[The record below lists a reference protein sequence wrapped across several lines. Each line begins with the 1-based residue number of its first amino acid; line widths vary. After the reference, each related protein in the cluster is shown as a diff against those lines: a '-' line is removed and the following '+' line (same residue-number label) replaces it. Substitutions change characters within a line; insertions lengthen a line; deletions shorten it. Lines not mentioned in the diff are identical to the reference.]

1 MDEFEALALQVAT
14 VFTPGAPIDE
24 RNLFAGRTQQVREVI
39 DAINLKGHHA
49 VLYGERG
56 VGKTSL
62 ANVISQFLSGH
73 LFVIASR
80 VNCDT
85 SDTYS
90 TLWKKVFSN
99 IIVTNE
105 QKNAGFTPDTITTIT
120 NIASKYQKDVD
131 PNDVLVEL
139 RQISNGRILI
149 IILDEFD
156 RLPKSVSLLLSD
168 TIKMLSDQ
176 SVAATILLVGVA
188 DSVDDLIEQHESV
201 ERALVQI
208 LVPRMPG
215 NELRQIVENGLLRLG
230 MAIDDPALSMVTT
243 LSQGFP
249 YYTHLLC
256 LYATRAALDSKS
268 KNVGQPHIRIAVQ
281 HALTKSQ
288 ETIKSAYYTATKS
301 QQSENIYKEVLLACA
316 LAKTDEF
323 GFFAASAVKKPLS
336 KIMKKKYDVPS
347 FARHLKVF
355 SEARS
360 GHVLKKVGHKRNFRF
375 RFSNPLMQ
383 PYVIMTGLG
392 QNLIKP
398 NDIED
403 EGVIGLPVP

>member
-1 MDEFEALALQVAT
+1 MDEFDGLALQAAT
-14 VFTPGAPIDE
+14 VFTPGSPIDE
-24 RNLFAGRTQQVREVI
+24 RGLFAGRTLQVREVV

-62 ANVISQFLSGH
+62 ANVISQFLSAH
-73 LFVIASR
+73 VFVIASR

-85 SDTYS
+85 SDTYT

-99 IIVTNE
+99 ISVTQE
-105 QKNAGFTPDTITTIT
+105 KRGAGFNPETLTTAATIAARYPESIE
-120 NIASKYQKDVD
+120 
-131 PNDVLVEL
+131 PNDVLQEL
-139 RQISNGRILI
+139 RNISKGIVLI

-156 RLPKSVSLLLSD
+156 RLPKNVSLLLAD

-176 SVAATILLVGVA
+176 SIGATLLLVGVA
-188 DSVDDLIEQHESV
+188 DSVDELIEQHESV
-201 ERALVQI
+201 ERALIQI
-208 LVPRMPG
+208 SVPRMPRD
-215 NELRQIVENGLLRLG
+215 ELQQIVTNGLQRLG
-230 MAIDDPALSMVTT
+230 MTIEGKALSQITT

-249 YYTHLLC
+249 YYTHLIC
-256 LYATRAALDSKS
+256 LYASRAALDLKTKHIEPS
-268 KNVGQPHIRIAVQ
+268 PHVKLAVQ

-288 ETIKSAYYTATKS
+288 ETIKSAYYKATKS

-316 LAKTDEF
+316 LAQTDEF
-323 GFFAASAVKKPLS
+323 GFFAASSVKKPLS

-360 GHVLKKVGHKRNFRF
+360 GHVLQKVGHKRNFRF

-383 PYVIMTGLG
+383 PYVIMTGLA
-392 QNLIKP
+392 QDLIAP
-398 NDIED
+398 QDID
-403 EGVIGLPVP
+403 NEGLASM

>member
-1 MDEFEALALQVAT
+1 MDEFDVLALQVAT
-14 VFTPGAPIDE
+14 VFTPGSPIDE
-24 RNLFAGRTQQVREVI
+24 RDLFAGRTQQVREVV

-73 LFVIASR
+73 VFVIASR

-85 SDTYS
+85 SDTYA

-105 QKNAGFTPDTITTIT
+105 QKSAGFLPDTVKTIT
-120 NIASKYQKDVD
+120 NIASKYQETVE
-131 PNDVLVEL
+131 PNDVLMEL
-139 RQISNGRILI
+139 RHISKGIILI

-176 SVAATILLVGVA
+176 SISATILLVGVA
-188 DSVDDLIEQHESV
+188 DSVDELIEQHQSV
-201 ERALVQI
+201 ERALIQI

-215 NELRQIVENGLLRLG
+215 NELRQIVNNGLQRLG
-230 MAIDDPALSMVTT
+230 MTIEDAALSQITT

-256 LYATRAALDSKS
+256 LYATRAALDLKS
-268 KNVGQPHIRIAVQ
+268 KNVEPPHIKSSVQ

-355 SEARS
+355 SELRS
-360 GHVLKKVGHKRNFRF
+360 GHVLQKVGHKRNFRF

-392 QNLIKP
+392 QDLIKP
-398 NDIED
+398 DDIEE
-403 EGVIGLPVP
+403 EGAIGSPIH